1 MVHVQ
6 RTADGRRRVTEVKE
20 LCGFKNKEYVLTP
33 LYERGVDGVLI
44 RTGRELSEECRAE
57 MRLAI

>member
-1 MVHVQ
+1 M
-6 RTADGRRRVTEVKE
+6 KE
-20 LCGFKNKEYVLTP
+20 LCGFKDGEYVLTP